1 MIRKRMARG
10 VTAVRSEDGSW
21 CMYNNKI
28 KVVTSS
34 DEDGEL
40 LSVEDEKIGIKMM
53 VEMDGLRD
61 MLRFTRRQGHG
72 R

>member
-21 CMYNNKI
+21 RMYNNKI
-28 KVVTSS
+28 TVVTSS

-40 LSVEDEKIGIKMM
+40 LSIEDKKIGIKLM